1 MKAFGYYDPLDV
13 AFITISRIF
22 FSPNLFYWNSDVSR
36 KLIKSGL
43 IVSVMTLISR
53 VLGLVRDI
61 VVARLMGDGAAADVF
76 FFANKIPNFLR
87 RLFAEGAFAQAFIP
101 VLTEVHEHD
110 NKQELRAFVA
120 KISGTLGAI
129 VFVVSILGV
138 IASPVLAAL
147 FGTGWFISWL
157 EGNEAGEKFV
167 LASTMLKITFPYL
180 AFISLT
186 GLAGAILNTLN
197 KFAVAAFTPVLL
209 NVSIITCA
217 ILLAPSLEQPAYA
230 LAWGVFLGGIVQFL
244 FQLPFL
250 YKAGL
255 LVKPKWGWH
264 DENVVKVRTLM
275 IPALFGVSVGQIN
288 LLFDTFIASFL
299 VTGSISWLYYSDR
312 LLEFPLGLFGIA
324 IATVILPTLSRN
336 HVSNNPKAF
345 AANIDWAFRMVCLLG
360 IPAAVGLAV
369 MARPILTVIF
379 QRGAFTAETA
389 IMASY
394 SLTAYAFGLLSFML
408 VKVLAPGFY
417 SRQDTKTPVKF
428 GIWCMV
434 ANMVFNLIL
443 AIPFG
448 YVGLAIATS
457 MSATLNAFLLYITL
471 HKQGV
476 FVLSRTSVIFII
488 RVLIASTA
496 MGALIYYR
504 DLGLAFFDLAL
515 TEQMVQ
521 VGISIGL
528 SVVVFLTSM
537 LVLGMRPRHFRSGG
551 E

>member
-1 MKAFGYYDPLDV
+1 M
-13 AFITISRIF
+13 
-22 FSPNLFYWNSDVSR
+22 SR

-43 IVSVMTLISR
+43 IVSVMTLVSR
-53 VLGLVRDI
+53 VLGLVRDV

-101 VLTEVHEHD
+101 VLTEVNQDED
-110 NKQELRAFVA
+110 KQKLKEFVA

-129 VFVVSILGV
+129 VFVVSIIGV
-138 IASPVLAAL
+138 IASPILAAL
-147 FGTGWFISWL
+147 FGTGWFMAWL
-157 EGNEAGEKFV
+157 QGDEAGDKYL

-209 NVSIITCA
+209 NVCIISCA
-217 ILLAPSLEQPAYA
+217 IFLAPSLSQPAYA
-230 LAWGVFLGGIVQFL
+230 LAWGVFIGGIVQFL

-250 YKAGL
+250 YRAGL

-336 HVSNNPKAF
+336 HVTNNPKAF
-345 AANIDWAFRMVCLLG
+345 SANIDWAFRMVCLLG
-360 IPAAVGLAV
+360 IPAAVGLGV

-434 ANMVFNLIL
+434 ANMVFNLVL

-457 MSATLNAFLLYITL
+457 MSATMNAALLYITL

-476 FVLSRTSVIFII
+476 FALSRTSVMFIA
-488 RVLIASTA
+488 RVLISSAA
-496 MGALIYYR
+496 MGVLIFYR
-504 DLGLAFFDLAL
+504 DQGMAFFNFTLIQQILD
-515 TEQMVQ
+515 
-521 VGISIGL
+521 VGITIGL
-528 SVVVFLTSM
+528 SVLVFGLSM
-537 LVLGMRPRHFRSGG
+537 LLLGTRPRHFRSGG

>member
-1 MKAFGYYDPLDV
+1 M
-13 AFITISRIF
+13 
-22 FSPNLFYWNSDVSR
+22 SR

-43 IVSVMTLISR
+43 IVSIMTLISR
-53 VLGLVRDI
+53 VLGLVRDV
-61 VVARLMGDGAAADVF
+61 VVARLMGDGASADVF

-101 VLTEVHEHD
+101 VLTEVHNND
-110 NKQELRAFVA
+110 DKAELKAFVA

-129 VFVVSILGV
+129 VFIVSIIGV
-138 IASPVLAAL
+138 IASPILAAL
-147 FGTGWFISWL
+147 FGTGWFVAWL
-157 EGNEAGEKFV
+157 HDEEAGNKFI

-209 NVSIITCA
+209 NVCIITCA
-217 ILLAPSLEQPAYA
+217 IFLAPQFEQPAYA
-230 LAWGVFLGGIVQFL
+230 LAWGVFIGGIVQFC

-250 YKAGL
+250 FRAGL

-324 IATVILPTLSRN
+324 IATVILPALSRN
-336 HVSNNPKAF
+336 HVGKDAEAF
-345 AANIDWAFRMVCLLG
+345 SANIDWAFRMVCLLG
-360 IPAAVGLAV
+360 IPAAVGLAT

-379 QRGAFTAETA
+379 QRGAFTADTA

-394 SLTAYAFGLLSFML
+394 SLTAYSFGLLSFML

-428 GIWCMV
+428 GIWCMA
-434 ANMVFNLIL
+434 ANMVFNLVL
-443 AIPFG
+443 AVPFG

-457 MSATLNAFLLYITL
+457 MSATLNAALLYISL
-471 HKQGV
+471 HKLGV
-476 FVLSRTSVIFII
+476 FTLSKTSVLFIV
-488 RVLIASTA
+488 RVVIASTA

-504 DLGLAFFDLAL
+504 DTGLAFFDLL
-515 TEQMVQ
+515 LLEQIKDVT
-521 VGISIGL
+521 ITIAL
-528 SVVVFLTSM
+528 SVLVFGVSM
-537 LVLGMRPRHFRSGG
+537 VLLGMKPRHFRSGG
-551 E
+551 G

>member
-1 MKAFGYYDPLDV
+1 M
-13 AFITISRIF
+13 
-22 FSPNLFYWNSDVSR
+22 SR

-43 IVSVMTLISR
+43 IVSVMTLLSR
-53 VLGLVRDI
+53 ILGLARDV

-101 VLTEVHEHD
+101 VLTEVHQQD
-110 NKQELRAFVA
+110 DKAELRAFVA
-120 KISGTLGAI
+120 KVSGTLGAI
-129 VFVVSILGV
+129 VFVVSILGI

-147 FGTGWFISWL
+147 FGTGWFIEWL
-157 EGNEAGEKFV
+157 NGEAGGSKFE
-167 LASTMLKITFPYL
+167 LASLMLKITFPYL

-186 GLAGAILNTLN
+186 GLSGAILNTLN

-209 NVSIITCA
+209 NVCIIGCA
-217 ILLAPSLEQPAYA
+217 LWLAPSLSQPAFA
-230 LAWGVFLGGIVQFL
+230 LAWGVFIGGIVQFS

-250 YKAGL
+250 FRAGL
-255 LVKPKWGWH
+255 LVKPQWGWH
-264 DENVVKVRTLM
+264 DPNVVKVRTLM

-336 HVSNNPKAF
+336 HVGKDAKAF
-345 AANIDWAFRMVCLLG
+345 SANIDWAFRMVCLLG
-360 IPAAVGLAV
+360 IPAAVGLAT

-434 ANMVFNLIL
+434 ANMVFNLIF

-448 YVGLAIATS
+448 YIGLAIATS
-457 MSATLNAFLLYITL
+457 LSATLNATLLYITL
-471 HKQGV
+471 HRQGV
-476 FVLSRTSVIFII
+476 FCLSRTSVLFIARI
-488 RVLIASTA
+488 LLASSA
-496 MGALIYYR
+496 MGAVIYYR
-504 DLGLAFFDLAL
+504 DMGLAFFDLAFL
-515 TEQMVQ
+515 QQ
-521 VGISIGL
+521 VWQVSITIGL
-528 SVVVFLTSM
+528 SIGVFALSM
-537 LVLGMRPRHFRSGG
+537 LILGARPRHFRSGG
-551 E
+551 G

>member
-1 MKAFGYYDPLDV
+1 
-13 AFITISRIF
+13 
-22 FSPNLFYWNSDVSR
+22 VSR

-43 IVSVMTLISR
+43 IVSIMTLISR
-53 VLGLVRDI
+53 VLGLVRDV
-61 VVARLMGDGAAADVF
+61 VVARLMGDGASADVF

-101 VLTEVHEHD
+101 VLTEVHNND
-110 NKQELRAFVA
+110 DKAELKAFVA

-129 VFVVSILGV
+129 VFIVSIIGV
-138 IASPVLAAL
+138 IASPILAAL
-147 FGTGWFISWL
+147 FGTGWFVAWL
-157 EGNEAGEKFV
+157 HDEEAGNKFI

-209 NVSIITCA
+209 NICIITCA
-217 ILLAPSLEQPAYA
+217 IFLAPQFDQPAYA
-230 LAWGVFLGGIVQFL
+230 LAWGVFIGGIVQFC

-250 YKAGL
+250 FRAGL

-324 IATVILPTLSRN
+324 IATVILPALSRN
-336 HVSNNPKAF
+336 HVGKDAKAF

-360 IPAAVGLAV
+360 IPAAVGLAT

-379 QRGAFTAETA
+379 QRGAFTADTA

-394 SLTAYAFGLLSFML
+394 SLTAYSFGLLSFML

-428 GIWCMV
+428 GIWCMA
-434 ANMVFNLIL
+434 ANMVFNLVL
-443 AIPFG
+443 ALPFG

-457 MSATLNAFLLYITL
+457 MSATLNAALLYFSL
-471 HKQGV
+471 HKLGV
-476 FVLSRTSVIFII
+476 FTLSKTSVLFIL
-488 RVLIASTA
+488 RVVIASTA

-504 DLGLAFFDLAL
+504 DKGLAFFDLL
-515 TEQMVQ
+515 LLEQIKDVAITI
-521 VGISIGL
+521 VL
-528 SVVVFLTSM
+528 SVMVFVVSM
-537 LVLGMRPRHFRSGG
+537 VLLGMKPRHFRSGG
-551 E
+551 G

>member
-1 MKAFGYYDPLDV
+1 M
-13 AFITISRIF
+13 
-22 FSPNLFYWNSDVSR
+22 SR

-43 IVSVMTLISR
+43 IVSIMTLLSR
-53 VLGLVRDI
+53 VLGLIRDV

-101 VLTEVHEHD
+101 VLTEVHQND
-110 NKQELRAFVA
+110 DKQQLREFIA

-129 VFVVSILGV
+129 VFVVSVIGV
-138 IASPVLAAL
+138 VASPVLAAL
-147 FGTGWFISWL
+147 FGTGWFMAWL
-157 EGNEAGEKFV
+157 QGDEAGDKFI

-209 NVSIITCA
+209 NVCIIICA
-217 ILLAPSLEQPAYA
+217 IFLSPSLSQPAYA
-230 LAWGVFLGGIVQFL
+230 LAWGVFIGGIVQFL

-250 YKAGL
+250 FHAGL

-324 IATVILPTLSRN
+324 IATVILPALSRN
-336 HVSNNPKAF
+336 HVSKNPKAF

-360 IPAAVGLAV
+360 IPAAVGLGV

-389 IMASY
+389 TMASY
-394 SLTAYAFGLLSFML
+394 SLTAYSFGLLSFML

-434 ANMVFNLIL
+434 SNMVFNVIL

-448 YVGLAIATS
+448 YIGLAIATS
-457 MSATLNAFLLYITL
+457 MSATLNAGLLYFTL

-476 FVLSRTSVIFII
+476 FALSRTSVLFIV
-488 RVLIASTA
+488 RVIVASTA

-504 DLGLAFFDLAL
+504 DQGEAFFAL
-515 TEQMVQ
+515 SLSTQMVE
-521 VGISIGL
+521 VG
-528 SVVVFLTSM
+528 LTIAMSAMLFIFSM
-537 LVLGMRPRHFRSGG
+537 VVLGMRPRHFRSGG

>member
-1 MKAFGYYDPLDV
+1 
-13 AFITISRIF
+13 
-22 FSPNLFYWNSDVSR
+22 VSR

-43 IVSVMTLISR
+43 IVSVMTLVSR
-53 VLGLVRDI
+53 VLGLVRDV
-61 VVARLMGDGAAADVF
+61 VVAKLMGDGAAADVF

-101 VLTEVHEHD
+101 VLTEVHNND
-110 NKQELRAFVA
+110 DKKELREFVA
-120 KISGTLGAI
+120 KVSGTLGGI
-129 VFVVSILGV
+129 VFIVSIVGI

-147 FGTGWFISWL
+147 FGTGWFVAWL
-157 EGNEAGEKFV
+157 QGDEAGDKFE

-186 GLAGAILNTLN
+186 GLSGAILNTLN

-209 NVSIITCA
+209 NVCIIACA
-217 ILLAPSLEQPAYA
+217 IYLSPSMSQPAFA
-230 LAWGVFLGGIVQFL
+230 LAWGVFIGGIVQFL

-250 YKAGL
+250 FRAGL

-336 HVSNNPKAF
+336 HVTNNPKAF

-360 IPAAVGLAV
+360 IPAAVGLGT

-394 SLTAYAFGLLSFML
+394 SLTAYSFGLISFML

-417 SRQDTKTPVKF
+417 SRQDTKTPVRF
-428 GIWCMV
+428 GIWCMI
-434 ANMVFNLIL
+434 ANMVFNLIF

-457 MSATLNAFLLYITL
+457 MSATLNAALLYITL
-471 HKQGV
+471 RKQGV
-476 FVLSRTSVIFII
+476 FELSRTSLLFIV
-488 RVLIASTA
+488 RVVIASTV

-504 DLGLAFFDLAL
+504 DRGLAFFDLAL
-515 TEQMVQ
+515 SEQMID
-521 VGISIGL
+521 VGLTILL
-528 SVVVFLTSM
+528 SVGGFLTTM
-537 LVLGMRPRHFRSGG
+537 VLLGMRPRHFRSGG

>member
-1 MKAFGYYDPLDV
+1 M
-13 AFITISRIF
+13 
-22 FSPNLFYWNSDVSR
+22 SR

-43 IVSVMTLISR
+43 IVSIMTLLSR
-53 VLGLVRDI
+53 VLGLIRDV

-101 VLTEVHEHD
+101 VLTEVHQND
-110 NKQELRAFVA
+110 DKQQLREFVA
-120 KISGTLGAI
+120 KVSGTLGAI
-129 VFVVSILGV
+129 VFVVSLIGV
-138 IASPVLAAL
+138 VASPVLAAL
-147 FGTGWFISWL
+147 FGTGWFMAWL
-157 EGNEAGEKFV
+157 QGDEAGDKFV

-209 NVSIITCA
+209 NVCIIICA
-217 ILLAPSLEQPAYA
+217 IFLSPSLSQPAYA
-230 LAWGVFLGGIVQFL
+230 LAWGVFIGGIVQFL

-250 YKAGL
+250 FRAGL

-336 HVSNNPKAF
+336 HVSKNPKAF

-360 IPAAVGLAV
+360 IPAAVGLGV

-389 IMASY
+389 TMASY
-394 SLTAYAFGLLSFML
+394 SLTAYSFGLLSFML

-434 ANMVFNLIL
+434 SNMVFNVIL

-448 YVGLAIATS
+448 YIGLAIATS
-457 MSATLNAFLLYITL
+457 MSATLNAGLLYITL

-476 FVLSRTSVIFII
+476 FALSRTSVLFIV
-488 RVLIASTA
+488 RVIVASTA

-504 DLGLAFFDLAL
+504 DQGEAFFTLSL
-515 TEQMVQ
+515 STQMVE
-521 VGISIGL
+521 VG
-528 SVVVFLTSM
+528 LTIVMSAM
-537 LVLGMRPRHFRSGG
+537 LFIFTMVVLGMRPRHFRSGG

>member
-1 MKAFGYYDPLDV
+1 M
-13 AFITISRIF
+13 
-22 FSPNLFYWNSDVSR
+22 SR

-43 IVSVMTLISR
+43 IVSVMTLVSR
-53 VLGLVRDI
+53 VLGLVRDV

-101 VLTEVHEHD
+101 VLTEVHEND
-110 NKQELRAFVA
+110 DKKQLREFVA

-129 VFVVSILGV
+129 VFVVSIIGV

-147 FGTGWFISWL
+147 FGTGWFVAWL
-157 EGNEAGEKFV
+157 EGDSAGDKFV

-209 NVSIITCA
+209 NVCIITSA
-217 ILLAPSLEQPAYA
+217 ILLAPTLEQPAYA
-230 LAWGVFLGGIVQFL
+230 LAWGVFIGGIVQFL

-250 YKAGL
+250 FKAGL

-336 HVSNNPKAF
+336 HVSKNPKAF

-360 IPAAVGLAV
+360 IPAAVGLGV

-394 SLTAYAFGLLSFML
+394 SLTAYSFGLLSFML

-434 ANMVFNLIL
+434 ANMVFNVVL

-457 MSATLNAFLLYITL
+457 MSATLNAVLLYITL
-471 HKQGV
+471 HRQGV
-476 FVLSRTSVIFII
+476 FALSRTSVLFIA
-488 RVLIASTA
+488 RVIVASTA

-504 DLGLAFFDLAL
+504 DQGLAFFDLSLSA
-515 TEQMVQ
+515 QMVE
-521 VGISIGL
+521 VGITIGL
-528 SVVVFLTSM
+528 SVLLFMITMVG
-537 LVLGMRPRHFRSGG
+537 LGMRPRHFRSGG